1 MSENDTPQ
9 RYPDPEEAYRR
20 PVDEQPTQQV
30 PAAPGEGTP
39 PVQPVTGPPMGQP
52 SGPPTSP
59 SSGPQSAP
67 PSVSGAPDQT
77 APQPPIWAAQ
87 QGPYPPQQQ
96 PHPGAWYGAPAYGV
110 PPQQPGHPYGPPPGA
125 QPDRRGR
132 GGRWAA
138 AGLLAVLLAGGG
150 GVAGGLIAHAI
161 DDNGTSSSS
170 SAPHSTAP
178 IIDRSSLA
186 SIAAG
191 VKDSVVSIQTQDAEG
206 SGVILTAD
214 GYILTNNH
222 VVADAT
228 GKTVKVLFD
237 TGKTVDATIVGTDP
251 KTDIAVVKASG
262 VSGLQAAKFGDSSA
276 VQVGDTVLAIG
287 SPLGLDS
294 SVTAGIV
301 SALNRTIQESGNDRQ
316 NPNPFN
322 QQQSTGTAIA
332 GAIQTDAAINPGNS
346 GGALVNTAGQV
357 IGINTAIA
365 TADNTSS
372 GNVGIGFAIPSNKA
386 KTVADELIKG
396 QKVSHPYI
404 GIGVGDADNNSGA
417 TVASVVSGAPA
428 DKAGLKQG
436 DVITKANNTDIH
448 NSNDLLNVVQS
459 AKVGDNLRLT
469 VTRGGSTQEITVTV
483 GES

>member
-1 MSENDTPQ
+1 
-9 RYPDPEEAYRR
+9 
-20 PVDEQPTQQV
+20 
-30 PAAPGEGTP
+30 
-39 PVQPVTGPPMGQP
+39 
-52 SGPPTSP
+52 
-59 SSGPQSAP
+59 
-67 PSVSGAPDQT
+67 
-77 APQPPIWAAQ
+77 
-87 QGPYPPQQQ
+87 
-96 PHPGAWYGAPAYGV
+96 
-110 PPQQPGHPYGPPPGA
+110 
-125 QPDRRGR
+125 
-132 GGRWAA
+132 
-138 AGLLAVLLAGGG
+138 
-150 GVAGGLIAHAI
+150 VAGGLIAHAI
-161 DDNGTSSSS
+161 DDNGTASSSS
-170 SAPHSTAP
+170 TAHSTAP

-206 SGVILTAD
+206 SGVILSAD

-301 SALNRTIQESGNDRQ
+301 SALNRTIQESGNDQQ

-322 QQQSTGTAIA
+322 QQQSAGTAIA

-436 DVITKANNTDIH
+436 DVITKANTTDIH

-459 AKVGDNLRLT
+459 AKVGDTLRLT
-469 VTRGGSTQEITVTV
+469 VTRGGSTQDITVTV